1 METLYLAPQTVVIE
15 KSPDRS
21 NLKYSAVYIQK
32 SHPFEQI
39 FAEAIKGIKEHGKM
53 AERAMIY
60 CQTRKQ
66 CAVIFR
72 TFTFFLGEKLFSEIK
87 QPQNRMVE
95 MYHAGTPSSVK
106 KHIVENLSCY
116 DGHIHCL
123 NKKNCFQNGD
133 INFKKV
139 RKIYHMGPAKNLE
152 CYVQESGRGRR
163 DGLPAVCTLLYNG
176 ILSNSCEEDIKKYC

>member
-1 METLYLAPQTVVIE
+1 MVIE
-15 KSPDRS
+15 ESWHS

-32 SHPFEQI
+32 SNPFEQI

-53 AERAMIY
+53 AEREMSDTQAV
-60 CQTRKQ
+60 

-72 TFTFFLGEKLFSEIK
+72 TFTFFLGDKLFSEIK

-106 KHIVENLSCY
+106 KHIVENLSGD

-123 NKKNCFQNGD
+123 NKTIAF
-133 INFKKV
+133 
-139 RKIYHMGPAKNLE
+139 RMG
-152 CYVQESGRGRR
+152 
-163 DGLPAVCTLLYNG
+163 
-176 ILSNSCEEDIKKYC
+176 I